1 MKQEALKFTASLPWE
16 NMANFCKKVGRTG
29 ARPILLLY
37 QVMKSPET
45 PTNDKWMVATAIAYV
60 VLPIDLIR
68 ADKLPII
75 GWIDEVVSLSVAYE
89 KVSKYVTPEMRRQ
102 AEEWLD
108 RWMPIYTSYVEVID
122 RE

>member
-1 MKQEALKFTASLPWE
+1 MKQEALKFTASLLWG

-29 ARPILLLY
+29 TRPVLLLY

-45 PTNDKWMVATAIAYV
+45 PTNDKWMVAAAIAYV

-108 RWMPIYTSYVEVID
+108 RWMPIYTPYVDVTTSS
-122 RE
+122 